1 MKGSGSFKVVKKDRG
16 RGRQK
21 ATSSRHRDVYD
32 VPDSD
37 SDDDDDE
44 DEDEDEDDDDDD
56 ETSAPALRRP
66 ETAGVW
72 YSKTDAEWKDLTVAT
87 QRKYHHLGRIEEVV
101 GTVAVAPSSD
111 QAGYACSRCR
121 KDGFTC
127 RNAAAGAA
135 FGVPRKS
142 LNERNK
148 ELVKENA
155 ALKAENTLLA
165 AAAKKWK
172 RKLFELKALYEA
184 EEDDDGEEFV

>member
-21 ATSSRHRDVYD
+21 ATSSCYRDVYD

-44 DEDEDEDDDDDD
+44 DEDEDEDDDDDNK
-56 ETSAPALRRP
+56 TSAPALRRP
-66 ETAGVW
+66 ETTGVW
-72 YSKTDAEWKDLTVAT
+72 YSKTDAK
-87 QRKYHHLGRIEEVV
+87 
-101 GTVAVAPSSD
+101 
-111 QAGYACSRCR
+111 
-121 KDGFTC
+121 FTY
-127 RNAAAGAA
+127 RNTAAGAT

-172 RKLFELKALYEA
+172 RKLFELKALYKA
-184 EEDDDGEEFV
+184 EEDDDGKEFV

>member
-1 MKGSGSFKVVKKDRG
+1 MKVKKVKKDRG

-21 ATSSRHRDVYD
+21 ATSSYYRDVYD
-32 VPDSD
+32 VLELD

-44 DEDEDEDDDDDD
+44 DEDNNDEIS
-56 ETSAPALRRP
+56 TPALRR
-66 ETAGVW
+66 
-72 YSKTDAEWKDLTVAT
+72 
-87 QRKYHHLGRIEEVV
+87 
-101 GTVAVAPSSD
+101 
-111 QAGYACSRCR
+111 YACSRCR

-127 RNAAAGAA
+127 RNTAAGAA

-155 ALKAENTLLA
+155 ALKAENTCLA

-184 EEDDDGEEFV
+184 EEDDDGEESV